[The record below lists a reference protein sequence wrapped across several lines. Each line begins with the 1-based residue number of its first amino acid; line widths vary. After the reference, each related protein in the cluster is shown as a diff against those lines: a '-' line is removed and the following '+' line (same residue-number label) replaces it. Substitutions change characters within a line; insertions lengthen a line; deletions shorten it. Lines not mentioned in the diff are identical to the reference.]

1 MFSPITTLT
10 FLFVIATIVP
20 LSRCSHW
27 LLRAFDFPRLQFVIC
42 GFILLISQ
50 LIFMQPPSIL
60 FFFCFT
66 LTIFSIAWQLW
77 WVLPYTRFW
86 RKEVESSKESCEKNQ
101 LTILNFNV
109 LMTNRDA
116 NALIELVKLHNPDV
130 LVTLETDKWWENAL
144 SALTNDMPYT
154 INCPLDNLYGMHVF
168 SKLPLAEQETKYL
181 VEQDIPSMHTSITL
195 KNGVKIRAHFLH
207 PAPPSPTEN
216 ERSSERDAELIMVAE
231 SIAKT
236 EQPVI
241 VSGDLNDVAWSSTT
255 RLFRKVSGLLDP
267 RIGRG
272 MFNTFHTS
280 YIFARWPLDHIFH
293 SKHFTLA
300 KIKRLPSIGS
310 DHFPLLTTLSYN
322 PNKKQKGITAEP
334 EDIKRTKDITQAENV
349 SHHDV
354 PEPGESCK

>member
-1 MFSPITTLT
+1 MLSAITALT
-10 FLFVIATIVP
+10 FLFVIATIIP
-20 LSRCSHW
+20 LSRSSHW
-27 LLRAFDFPRLQFVIC
+27 LLRAFDFPRLQFIIC
-42 GFILLISQ
+42 GFILLINQ
-50 LIFMQPPSIL
+50 LIFMKISTIL
-60 FFFCFT
+60 FFVCFS

-86 RKEVESSKESCEKNQ
+86 HKEVESSKDNDEKNQ

-116 NALIELVKLHNPDV
+116 KALVELVKRHNPDV
-130 LVTLETDKWWENAL
+130 LVTLETDIWWENAL
-144 SALTNDMPYT
+144 STLTNEMPYT

-168 SKLPLAEQETKYL
+168 SKLPLAEQEIKYL
-181 VEQDIPSMHTSITL
+181 VEQDIPSMHTLITL
-195 KNGVKIRAHFLH
+195 RNGTKVRAHFLH

-255 RLFRKVSGLLDP
+255 RLFRKISGLLDP

-334 EDIKRTKDITQAENV
+334 EDIKRTKDITQVENV

-354 PEPGESCK
+354 PEPGE